1 MQFVFQGD
9 AGQISEMTPMAAS
22 SEIEGLPD
30 NIFTEEVILSSG
42 KKER

>member
-9 AGQISEMTPMAAS
+9 VSQISEMTPLGAS
-22 SEIEGLPD
+22 SEVEGLPD

-42 KKER
+42 KNDR